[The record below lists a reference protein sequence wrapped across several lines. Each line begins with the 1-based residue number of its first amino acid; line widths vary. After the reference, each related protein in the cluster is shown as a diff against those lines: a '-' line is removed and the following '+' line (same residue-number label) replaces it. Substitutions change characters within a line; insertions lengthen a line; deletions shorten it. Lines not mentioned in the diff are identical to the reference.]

1 MTDPTAPAIV
11 GSVGLGGQNLSGDVE
26 TVQKLLNRARQ
37 NLLTAGMQFEPFA
50 PLEEDGTRGDF
61 TLEAIKIFQRD
72 IVGFSHPDQLI
83 DPGGRTW
90 LRLVTVAG
98 TDPAQPPPLISSTEN
113 DRATPQPATGIS
125 AHAAPEELLE
135 EPRIKAMLDMIGFS
149 EGTDDDYGVVVRGR
163 VVGPAGSASLG
174 RVNVVVTD
182 FRDHPRLTVQV
193 NRALRSTAA
202 GRYQFLQGTWDE
214 LNLPDFSPRSQDLGA
229 IMLMKRRRMIDPLLN
244 DDFDT
249 AVQRGSLE
257 WASFPDANNGGQ
269 SHYGGQPA
277 HSLETLRRRYQEALR
292 NHRGAV

>member
-11 GSVGLGGQNLSGDVE
+11 GSVGLRGQNLRDDVE
-26 TVQKLLNRARQ
+26 TIQTLLNRARQ
-37 NLLTAGMQFEPFA
+37 NLLTAGRQFEFFA
-50 PLEEDGTRGDF
+50 PLDENGILGDL

-72 IVGFSHPDQLI
+72 IAGFSHPDQRI

-90 LRLVTVAG
+90 LSLVTVAG
-98 TDPAQPPPLISSTEN
+98 GDPGQPLPP
-113 DRATPQPATGIS
+113 GS
-125 AHAAPEELLE
+125 ADAAPEELLQ

-149 EGTDDDYGVVVRGR
+149 EGTDDGYGVVVRGR
-163 VVGPAGSASLG
+163 VVGPAGSAFLG

-182 FRDHPRLTVQV
+182 FRDHPRLLVQV
-193 NRALRSTAA
+193 NSALRSSAA
-202 GRYQFLQGTWDE
+202 GRYQFLQGTWDG

-229 IMLMKRRRMIDPLLN
+229 IMLMKRRRMIDPLLH

-269 SHYGGQPA
+269 SHFGGRPA
-277 HSLETLRRRYQEALR
+277 HPLETLRRRYQEALR
-292 NHRGAV
+292 THREVV